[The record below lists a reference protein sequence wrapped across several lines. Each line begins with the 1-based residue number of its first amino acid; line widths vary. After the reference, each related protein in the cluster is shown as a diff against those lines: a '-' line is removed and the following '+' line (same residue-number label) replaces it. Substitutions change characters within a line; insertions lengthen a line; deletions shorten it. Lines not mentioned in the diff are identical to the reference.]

1 MELII
6 AIVLFV
12 GVVGSW
18 LVLPSVP
25 PAEKSGHGVPAA
37 APSKA

>member
-12 GVVGSW
+12 GIVGSW
-18 LVLPSVP
+18 LVLPSAP
-25 PAEKSGHGVPAA
+25 PESKGHGAPAT